1 MRKMWDF
8 SFANCLTLDWAYYNP
23 RKYNIY
29 LFVAAVH
36 YTVYSQCTLY
46 STDRTA
52 LNWETVCWGILVSS
66 RCYLE
71 SLSETQRG
79 LLWRVLFTNHVFS
92 SPKIEISTPLSQW
105 SDIASR
111 GSNINIMHIFL
122 RPARAWAWWG
132 ARTAWSGSRSRT
144 PWSPGRTSPAVQ
156 YSTVQYSTV
165 QAELHRLRLQELG
178 EVEGYGGEEARHD
191 VAHRALGVADQS
203 AQRSGS

>member
-1 MRKMWDF
+1 MPGDNRLNICRRQGEVTMRKIWDF

-79 LLWRVLFTNHVFS
+79 LLWSVQFMVTFDFRFNWR
-92 SPKIEISTPLSQW
+92 STLYY
-105 SDIASR
+105 SR
-111 GSNINIMHIFL
+111 QGNL
-122 RPARAWAWWG
+122 L
-132 ARTAWSGSRSRT
+132 T
-144 PWSPGRTSPAVQ
+144 Q
-156 YSTVQYSTV
+156 YN
-165 QAELHRLRLQELG
+165 
-178 EVEGYGGEEARHD
+178 
-191 VAHRALGVADQS
+191 
-203 AQRSGS
+203 